1 MNILLADS
9 HRDLLQ
15 SYERLLTMKGHQV
28 TTAFDGTQVV
38 QLTAERRF
46 DLVILEEHLPRISG
60 DSLLEMLRDANVPVI
75 VMLDRRVTANHLLRP
90 SLPSAYLSLPFLPAG
105 SETESKY
112 PSR

>member
-46 DLVILEEHLPRISG
+46 DLVILSFEVVDPIADHADLIMTSNIGAEKIGRGGGAVGFSAGSPDAGTERQR
-60 DSLLEMLRDANVPVI
+60 EML
-75 VMLDRRVTANHLLRP
+75 
-90 SLPSAYLSLPFLPAG
+90 
-105 SETESKY
+105 
-112 PSR
+112 